1 MAPQDSRALVA
12 RVAEVAEFAPEGF
25 GQRKLLETDRLRVV
39 VAALEDGQE
48 IPLHAPQ
55 LDLVMTIVEGIGEVV
70 AGTDLRPVR
79 AGDVIVVPAGETRG
93 LRAIGGRLLALNVVS
108 PPPGAGD
115 HSHSPATWPEEEAD
129 APDLAALILAEH
141 AGLFPQLPRLGS
153 LAADAADLGE
163 DELHARLREVL
174 GFLRD
179 GLLPHAA
186 EEERSVYPAAE
197 KLIRAVGGAT
207 RTMSIDHRFVGRW
220 VEDLESLEK
229 GPPSETDRRLVRRL
243 LYGLEALLEVHFTKE
258 NEVYV
263 PLLNRL
269 SADER
274 RELHTRLTGGEHGH
288 SPEELTRW
296 LT

>member
-1 MAPQDSRALVA
+1 MEGQKSRALVVRA
-12 RVAEVAEFAPEGF
+12 AEAAEFSADGF
-25 GQRKLLETDRLRVV
+25 GRRTLAETDRLRVV
-39 VAALEDGQE
+39 VAALEDGQQ

-55 LDLVMTIVEGIGEVV
+55 LDLVMTIVEGIGEVM
-70 AGTDLRPVR
+70 AGESLHPVR

-93 LRAIGGRLLALNVVS
+93 LRASGGRLVAVNVVS
-108 PPPGAGD
+108 PPPQAGD
-115 HSHSPATWPEEEAD
+115 HSHSTTAWPAEEE

-141 AGLFPQLPRLGS
+141 AGLFPQLPHLGS
-153 LAADAADLGE
+153 LAAEPADLGE
-163 DELHARLREVL
+163 AEFRARLREVL
-174 GFLRD
+174 AFLRD

-207 RTMSIDHRFVGRW
+207 RTMSIDHRFVGRM
-220 VEDLESLEK
+220 VEDLEALEK
-229 GPPSETDRRLVRRL
+229 GPLSETDRQLVRRL

-269 SADER
+269 SAGER
-274 RELHTRLTGGEHGH
+274 RELHRRLTGGEHAH
-288 SPEELTRW
+288 PEEV
-296 LT
+296 

>member
-1 MAPQDSRALVA
+1 VALQQSRALVVRA
-12 RVAEVAEFAPEGF
+12 AAAAEFSPEGF
-25 GQRKLLETDRLRVV
+25 GRRTLVETDRLRVV
-39 VAALEDGQE
+39 VAALEDGQQ

-55 LDLVMTIVEGIGEVV
+55 LDLVMTIVDGIGQVM
-70 AGTDLRPVR
+70 AGQNLHPVR

-93 LRAIGGRLLALNVVS
+93 LRAIGGRLVAVNVVS
-108 PPPGAGD
+108 PPPRAGD
-115 HSHSPATWPEEEAD
+115 HSHSTTAWPAEEE

-153 LAADAADLGE
+153 LAAEAADLSE
-163 DELHARLREVL
+163 AEFRTRLREVL

-207 RTMSIDHRFVGRW
+207 RTMSIDHRFVGRM
-220 VEDLESLEK
+220 VEDLETLEQ
-229 GPPSETDRRLVRRL
+229 GPLSDTDRQLVRRL

-274 RELHTRLTGGEHGH
+274 KELHARLTGGEHGH
-288 SPEELTRW
+288 SEGA
-296 LT
+296 